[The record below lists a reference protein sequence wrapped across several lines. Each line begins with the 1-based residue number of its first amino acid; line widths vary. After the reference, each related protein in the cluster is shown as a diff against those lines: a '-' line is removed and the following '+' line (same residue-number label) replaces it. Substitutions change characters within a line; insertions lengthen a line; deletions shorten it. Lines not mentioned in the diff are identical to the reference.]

1 MNNEK
6 YFKKTII
13 VHSLPD
19 MTEQSQLEIIVMEE
33 LLFSFEWLCLNGL
46 SNQMLC

>member
-1 MNNEK
+1 M
-6 YFKKTII
+6 KKIQKDYII
-13 VHSLPD
+13 VHSLAD

-33 LLFSFEWLCLNGL
+33 LLFSFAWLCQNGL